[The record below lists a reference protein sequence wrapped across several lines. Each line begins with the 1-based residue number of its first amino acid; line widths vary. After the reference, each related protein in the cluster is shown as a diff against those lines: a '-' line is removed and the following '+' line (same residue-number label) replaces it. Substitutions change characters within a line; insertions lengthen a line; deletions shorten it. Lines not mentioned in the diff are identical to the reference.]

1 MLCIFHCGYT
11 VRKGGIPLFGKL
23 KKSEKGQS
31 IVEFALVLPL
41 LLTLLCGVIDFGWIY
56 SNQYRVEN
64 ASYAGARYASLYISD
79 YDESTMNQLIKKVET
94 RAKEDLWNGGEGA
107 TISVSVDSDK
117 INVTVEYPVKNLTFV
132 AQTFFGKYYKA
143 TSTSVTSI

>member
-1 MLCIFHCGYT
+1 M
-11 VRKGGIPLFGKL
+11 
-23 KKSEKGQS
+23 KKVSQ
-31 IVEFALVLPL
+31 
-41 LLTLLCGVIDFGWIY
+41 Y

>member
-1 MLCIFHCGYT
+1 
-11 VRKGGIPLFGKL
+11 
-23 KKSEKGQS
+23 
-31 IVEFALVLPL
+31 
-41 LLTLLCGVIDFGWIY
+41 
-56 SNQYRVEN
+56 
-64 ASYAGARYASLYISD
+64 
-79 YDESTMNQLIKKVET
+79 MNQLIKKVEA

-107 TISVSVDSDK
+107 IISVSVDSDK